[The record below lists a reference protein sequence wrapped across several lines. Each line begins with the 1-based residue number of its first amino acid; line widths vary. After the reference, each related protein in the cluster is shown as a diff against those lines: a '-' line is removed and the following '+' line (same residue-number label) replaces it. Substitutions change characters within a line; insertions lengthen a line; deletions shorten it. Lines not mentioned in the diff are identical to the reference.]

1 MRPFL
6 LQDGYKDEVEFV
18 KESSLCL
25 KRFFGAGALDDEAYN
40 EISNTCNHLVWGINL
55 ARSDTYLD
63 TAPLVRLSI

>member
-1 MRPFL
+1 MAGGDDFVDKRWPVVRPFL

-40 EISNTCNHLVWGINL
+40 EISNTCNHLV
-55 ARSDTYLD
+55 
-63 TAPLVRLSI
+63 